1 MPRKIKK
8 KTQVK
13 ESKQGIIIVSIT
25 GAILAL
31 IFIILLILGISQGCS
46 DSSDDDNGT
55 SKPVQEPSVTEI
67 SDEALSQITEESS
80 SQTQS
85 SQESSAQTVEIPE
98 FLKGV
103 VIDETKDYYADID
116 IKDYGKI
123 TVKLDYK
130 AAPITARNFIY
141 LTESGF
147 YNGLTFHR
155 IVKGFMMQGGDPN
168 HNGTGGPEHTI
179 YGEFSENGFNNP
191 LSHTKGAISMGR
203 TAYDMNSAGSQFFI
217 CDTDEKAGVLD
228 GRYACFGYVTEGIEI
243 VEKITA
249 DAKPTDG
256 NGTIPYEQQPV
267 ITSLT
272 IRTENKA

>member
-8 KTQVK
+8 KPEVK
-13 ESKQGIIIVSIT
+13 ESKQGLIIMSVT
-25 GAILAL
+25 GGILAV
-31 IFIILLILGISQGCS
+31 IFIILLILGISQCTS
-46 DSSDDDNGT
+46 SSDDDSET
-55 SKPVQEPSVTEI
+55 SKIEQPSAAEI
-67 SDEALSQITEESS
+67 STAPEESS
-80 SQTQS
+80 SQTQV
-85 SQESSAQTVEIPE
+85 SQESSSQAVEIPD
-98 FLKGV
+98 FLKDV

-123 TVKLDYK
+123 SVKLDYN

-155 IVKGFMMQGGDPN
+155 IMQGFMMQGGDPN

-228 GRYACFGYVTEGIEI
+228 GRYACFGYVTSGIEI

-249 DAKPTDG
+249 DAKPTDN

-272 IRTENKA
+272 IRTEPKA